1 MFAHLS
7 FSILISLW
15 ATSPLLAAPN
25 DPASAHELADRG
37 FCVRLA
43 KAIAAKIPHQLEE
56 FEIASAGKRGAYD
69 VIDHLMIGKLDS
81 YMSFAELLGV
91 ERAGR
96 YATRSVNIQSSIATA
111 IGASE
116 SAILIQTVDELRQ
129 LPLTMD
135 RRDIVL
141 TVSDASVLD
150 QKRAQLI
157 VNTALRKGIKI
168 YTLWT
173 STAQLT
179 DEKSGR
185 HWASS
190 VSLATG
196 GRFVDLSA
204 GPAICY

>member
-1 MFAHLS
+1 
-7 FSILISLW
+7 
-15 ATSPLLAAPN
+15 
-25 DPASAHELADRG
+25 
-37 FCVRLA
+37 
-43 KAIAAKIPHQLEE
+43 
-56 FEIASAGKRGAYD
+56 
-69 VIDHLMIGKLDS
+69 
-81 YMSFAELLGV
+81 
-91 ERAGR
+91 
-96 YATRSVNIQSSIATA
+96 
-111 IGASE
+111 
-116 SAILIQTVDELRQ
+116 LIQTVDELRQ

-179 DEKSGR
+179 VEKSGR